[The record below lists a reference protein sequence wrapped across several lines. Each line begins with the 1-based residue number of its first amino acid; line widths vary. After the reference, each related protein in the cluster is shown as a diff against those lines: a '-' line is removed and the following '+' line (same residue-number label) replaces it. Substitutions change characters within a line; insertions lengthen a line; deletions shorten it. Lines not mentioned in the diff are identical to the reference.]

1 MFKRTLMSEKRA
13 SAPEERENL
22 GWLAG
27 TTMQPR
33 KRRMIEGKLLLPQA
47 SHLSFSDDHLNALT
61 SFAAYRLLS

>member
-1 MFKRTLMSEKRA
+1 MAEKRA

-33 KRRMIEGKLLLPQA
+33 KRRMIEGKDFLPQA
-47 SHLSFSDDHLNALT
+47 SHLPFDDAYLNALT
-61 SFAAYRLLS
+61 SLAAYRLLS

>member
-33 KRRMIEGKLLLPQA
+33 KRRMIEGKDILPQA
-47 SHLSFSDDHLNALT
+47 SHLQFEIAHLSFIT
-61 SFAAYRLLS
+61 SLAAYMLLS